1 MSLRY
6 ALGSFVFEFD
16 KIRMGDDVIV
26 TSLSF
31 QHTIFHILNSIEPI
45 NFILGTDVQIHK
57 VHLLI
62 RVKVTLTEAEGH
74 RYRSKVTKNELLVIS
89 R

>member
-1 MSLRY
+1 MKFILSLRY

-26 TSLSF
+26 

-57 VHLLI
+57 LHLLI
-62 RVKVTLTEAEGH
+62 RVKVTLT
-74 RYRSKVTKNELLVIS
+74 
-89 R
+89 